1 VNYQTLI
8 LMMSDAPRYVR
19 RRAGSSD
26 GKDRSAEQE
35 AEEIVGFFRSKL
47 GG

>member
-1 VNYQTLI
+1 MLI
-8 LMMSDAPRYVR
+8 PTPIDTKVR
-19 RRAGSSD
+19 AFPFILSAGSID

-47 GG
+47 R